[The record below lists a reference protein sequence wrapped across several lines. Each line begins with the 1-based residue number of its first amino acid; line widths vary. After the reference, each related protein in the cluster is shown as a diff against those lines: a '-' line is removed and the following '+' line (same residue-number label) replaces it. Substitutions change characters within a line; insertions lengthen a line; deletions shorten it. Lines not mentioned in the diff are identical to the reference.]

1 MPIIDW
7 VIVRDGGWPIWE
19 WPILGRLLGE
29 ATAFLSIAIL
39 VLFLLITL
47 LGKRLISMEKRLA
60 KLTPIDA
67 KLDLLLKAAHLEY
80 DPLTQLP
87 GESER
92 GAGDRQAAARLCDD
106 QRGARISRTGWR
118 GGTRPSGRSGRK
130 VAQGPSANAQSM
142 FLRK

>member
-1 MPIIDW
+1 MGMAD
-7 VIVRDGGWPIWE
+7 RGMALGG
-19 WPILGRLLGE
+19 
-29 ATAFLSIAIL
+29 ATAFLSIVIL

-87 GESER
+87 GDVVKALQ
-92 GAGDRQAAARLCDD
+92 AGQKIEAIKRYREVMSVGLAEAKSVIEEARRRASL
-106 QRGARISRTGWR
+106 
-118 GGTRPSGRSGRK
+118 
-130 VAQGPSANAQSM
+130 
-142 FLRK
+142 

>member
-1 MPIIDW
+1 M
-7 VIVRDGGWPIWE
+7 
-19 WPILGRLLGE
+19 GE

-80 DPLTQLP
+80 DPLAQLP
-87 GESER
+87 GDVVKALQ
-92 GAGDRQAAARLCDD
+92 AGQKIEAIKRYREVMSVGLAEAKSVIEEA
-106 QRGARISRTGWR
+106 QRRAG
-118 GGTRPSGRSGRK
+118 
-130 VAQGPSANAQSM
+130 
-142 FLRK
+142 L

>member
-1 MPIIDW
+1 M
-7 VIVRDGGWPIWE
+7 
-19 WPILGRLLGE
+19 GE

-87 GESER
+87 GDVVKALQKIEAIKRYREVMSVGLAE
-92 GAGDRQAAARLCDD
+92 AKSVIEEARRRASL
-106 QRGARISRTGWR
+106 
-118 GGTRPSGRSGRK
+118 
-130 VAQGPSANAQSM
+130 
-142 FLRK
+142 